1 MSDEDSVISLDLTDI
16 VTYVVC
22 GKTPCSVLE
31 EKNILKNIFKKADN
45 MVGASNNQTR
55 FCCYKE
61 YVVLVYGSVGKN
73 NRIRL
78 PKCSEKCVKDKY
90 LEDNDDDYVGFIENI
105 NDQYPYVLANI

>member
-1 MSDEDSVISLDLTDI
+1 MSDEDFVISLDLTDI

-22 GKTPCSVLE
+22 GKTSCSVLE
-31 EKNILKNIFKKADN
+31 ENNILKIIFKKADN

-61 YVVLVYGSVGKN
+61 YVVLVYSSVGKN

-90 LEDNDDDYVGFIENI
+90 PEKNEDDYVGFIENN
-105 NDQYPYVLANI
+105 NDQQPHVLANI